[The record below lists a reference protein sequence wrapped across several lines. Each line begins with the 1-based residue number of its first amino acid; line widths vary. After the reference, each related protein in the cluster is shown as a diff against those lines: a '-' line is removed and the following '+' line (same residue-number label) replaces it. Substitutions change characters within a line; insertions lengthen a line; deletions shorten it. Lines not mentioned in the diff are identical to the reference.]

1 MKRSFESEAV
11 ARDVSRRVKRGNRC
25 HVFSSVKNPG
35 QTIAAESFLERDI
48 GFLIELDPRIL
59 RFLEQPFTLELNTGQ
74 ELPSRK
80 AFVPRPGIT
89 PCFYTP
95 DFLCQL
101 ADGVRVVIEVKSTA
115 LLDKELDK
123 LRRAKDVL
131 ESLGYRFTILTE
143 NDLNPQLLSNIQY
156 LKCVSAPYLQ
166 DELPSVLD
174 TLSTAAT
181 ERECWTA
188 KDLARTTRMGSFG
201 IAIAVFHGI
210 FHADLNHDL
219 FAPDT
224 QLFASLGDLSHLQ
237 VLPL

>member
-1 MKRSFESEAV
+1 
-11 ARDVSRRVKRGNRC
+11 
-25 HVFSSVKNPG
+25 VKNLG

-59 RFLEQPFTLELNTGQ
+59 RFLEQPFTLELTTGQ

-89 PCFYTP
+89 PYFYTP

-101 ADGVRVVIEVKSTA
+101 ADGVRVVIEVKPMA
-115 LLDKELDK
+115 LLNKELSR

-143 NDLNPQLLSNIQY
+143 RDLNPQLLSNIQY
-156 LKCVSAPYLQ
+156 LKSVAAPYLQ
-166 DELPSVLD
+166 DELRCVLD
-174 TLSTAAT
+174 TLSMAAT
-181 ERECWTA
+181 ERACWTA
-188 KDLARTTRMGSFG
+188 KDLAQTTRMGLYG

-210 FHADLNHDL
+210 FRADLKNDL